1 MAGPVSTLY
10 LVRHGETIW
19 HSENRYA
26 GSSDIE
32 LTEKGVEQS
41 HTLAEWASS
50 HGITHIYSSPLLR
63 AVQTATPTATRLQLP
78 LRQDSRLREVDFGAG
93 EGLTTDEMSQ
103 RFPDALR
110 AFRHR
115 PASSPLPGGEPGA
128 EAIARVW
135 PAIQGIANQ
144 LGAPDAGDE
153 TVEKK
158 ALIVMHSTLMRLVL
172 CKVLEIP
179 LDNYR
184 RAFPLVQ
191 NVAITSILLTEG
203 DREGDVASLLS
214 YNSTT

>member
-1 MAGPVSTLY
+1 MA
-10 LVRHGETIW
+10 RHGETIW

-32 LTEKGVEQS
+32 LTEKGVAQS
-41 HTLAEWASS
+41 HALGEWSSS

-63 AVQTATPTATRLQLP
+63 AVHTATPTASRLHLP
-78 LRQDSRLREVDFGAG
+78 LRQDSRLREVHFGSG
-93 EGLTTDEMSQ
+93 EGLTTDEMSAQ
-103 RFPDALR
+103 FPDALR

-115 PASSPLPGGEPGA
+115 PASSPLPGGESGA
-128 EAIARVW
+128 EAIDRVW
-135 PAIQGIANQ
+135 PAIQDIVKQ
-144 LGAPDAGDE
+144 LVASGSGRE

-184 RAFPLVQ
+184 RAFPLVR
-191 NVAITSILLTEG
+191 NVAITSILLPDG
-203 DREGDVASLLS
+203 DEKGASLLS